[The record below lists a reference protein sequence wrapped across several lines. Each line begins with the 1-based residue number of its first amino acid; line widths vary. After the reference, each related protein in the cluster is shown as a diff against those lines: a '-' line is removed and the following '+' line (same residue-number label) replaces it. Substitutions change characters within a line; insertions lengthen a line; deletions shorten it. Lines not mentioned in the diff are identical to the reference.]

1 VFAAARR
8 ILSRNKTNDQRVSPL
23 KSPFINLFDVAGVLL
38 ILLPLVTFCWLVGTV
53 QIVHVVLVA
62 TLLLTAL
69 VGVRR
74 G

>member
-1 VFAAARR
+1 
-8 ILSRNKTNDQRVSPL
+8 L